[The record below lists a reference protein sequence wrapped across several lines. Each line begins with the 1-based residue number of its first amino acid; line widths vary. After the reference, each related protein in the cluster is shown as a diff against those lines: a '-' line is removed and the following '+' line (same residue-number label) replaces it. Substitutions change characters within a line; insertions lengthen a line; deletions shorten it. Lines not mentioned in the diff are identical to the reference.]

1 MNLAIGFGLVA
12 VSVLGGF
19 AAMGG
24 NLAVLWQPYELVII
38 LGAALGA
45 FVIANPVSVLLD
57 TLRCLLAIGRGR
69 PYDKE
74 DYLELF
80 ALLYM
85 LFKTGKDDLKSLE
98 HDLDDPLKSKFFSAF
113 PVIAKKR
120 RNVVFLA
127 DYLRLVLLGS
137 EKSHELEPLIDTEI
151 DSIEQEL
158 NKVPNALGVMADSLP
173 AVGIVAAVLGV
184 INAMGAISEPPA
196 VLGALIGGAMVG
208 TFMGVLLSYG
218 VVGPLAG
225 AIRDRREQEIIYY
238 LAVKTSLIA
247 FLNGYHP
254 RICVEYAR
262 KTVSEEVRP
271 QFEEVETTMRE
282 ASQRTGLDM
291 EI

>member
-1 MNLAIGFGLVA
+1 MNLIIGFVLVA
-12 VSVLGGF
+12 ASVLGGF

-24 NLAVLWQPYELVII
+24 SLSVLWQPFELII
-38 LGAALGA
+38 IVGAALGA
-45 FVIANPVSVLLD
+45 FVIANPVSVLVD
-57 TLRCLLAIGRGR
+57 TLRSLLAIGRQR

-98 HDLDDPLKSKFFSAF
+98 KDLDDPLTSKFFSAF
-113 PVIAKKR
+113 PAISGKR

-158 NKVPNALGVMADSLP
+158 NKVPNALNVMADSLP

-218 VVGPLAG
+218 VVGPIAG
-225 AIRDRREQEIIYY
+225 AIRDRREQEVTYF
-238 LAVKTSLIA
+238 LAVKSSLMA

-271 QFEEVETTMRE
+271 HFEEVEGAMRD
-282 ASQRTGLDM
+282 ASQRTGM
-291 EI
+291 ELGG